1 MGGIFEFCHQP
12 QKIFFSSVG
21 WHFLAPIIP
30 PLLSLLLVTAM
41 STIINESAFPEDVF
55 SKEILLLIIR
65 DFVMER
71 KSPTVS
77 VFPPE
82 DLDLRMFNW
91 YENERSWRSF
101 LCTHNSEQWK
111 AMRRETLFWRL
122 NGEYSWKFIKD

>member
-1 MGGIFEFCHQP
+1 VGGIFEFCHQP

-55 SKEILLLIIR
+55 SKEILLLIR